1 MEFVRTQDR
10 CKTAFEAMSLV
21 QSGHHVYVGSNC
33 GQPVSLTDALCEHAD
48 RLCDV
53 KIYHLITFGSAPYCD
68 LRYAESFRHKA
79 FFIGPNT
86 RAAADAGRVDVIP
99 GSLSEIPRWFE
110 EGIVPLDVALVQVS
124 EPDSNGMVSLGVS
137 VDLGWSAVHAA
148 RIKIAEVN
156 PHCPRTHGACQV
168 PLSLFDAWVPSDR
181 PLIEHPGAPA
191 TPVSSQIGAY
201 IADLIQDGC
210 TVQTGIGSIPSALIP
225 ALSEKND
232 LGIHTELLG
241 SAWLPLI
248 ESGVVTGAKKGL
260 HQGLVV
266 ASFCIGTEAL
276 YRHLHD
282 NPLYHFAPT
291 SYVNDSKIIAA
302 HDNMVSINGALQID
316 LTGQVVA
323 DSIGSRLYSGVGGQ
337 LDFVRGATLSR
348 GGMSVIALPSTAKG
362 GTISRIVPTLAEGAG
377 VVTPRSDVHYVATEF
392 GTANLKG
399 KTITERA
406 ERLIEIAHPD
416 FRESL
421 REQAK
426 RLMIIRP

>member
-48 RLCDV
+48 RLRDV

-260 HQGLVV
+260 HRGLVV